1 MNEMLIGA
9 IAACCF
15 VIGLFFIRFWRA
27 TSDKFFLFF
36 ALSFFIEGAN
46 RVSLEL
52 FPNLHEASPSYYII
66 RVISYSF
73 IIVAILDKNRRRKSK
88 NTLKTDSNAP

>member
-1 MNEMLIGA
+1 MNEMLLGA

-15 VIGLFFIRFWRA
+15 VIGLFFLRFWKDTR
-27 TSDKFFLFF
+27 DKFFLFF

-46 RVSLEL
+46 RMSLVL
-52 FPNLHEASPSYYII
+52 FSNLHEASPSYYII

-73 IIVAILDKNRRRKSK
+73 IIIAILAKNKRRKSR
-88 NTLKTDSNAP
+88 NTIKPETGAP

>member
-1 MNEMLIGA
+1 MNEMLLGA

-15 VIGLFFIRFWRA
+15 VIGLFFLRFWKNTHDR
-27 TSDKFFLFF
+27 FFLFF

-46 RVSLEL
+46 RMSLVL
-52 FPNLHEASPSYYII
+52 FFDLLEASPSYYII

-73 IIVAILDKNRRRKSK
+73 IIIAILAKNKRQKSSSSAK
-88 NTLKTDSNAP
+88 DLL